1 MKPTLREI
9 LDETLK
15 VVKMTPENYRAIR
28 KSRLARAVE
37 VRQLVSYVG
46 TRYGHSQHQI
56 AELFGI
62 ASSGVCHH
70 NKQAEGHYSYDRNF
84 SNKVDI
90 IMSNFEKVSFYH
102 KMLGWVAREK
112 ESGELTFFSD
122 KPQGID
128 GMWHQ
133 DCIAYGLPKGYFPQ
147 VTYEDSPR
155 SCEITLRLK

>member
-9 LDETLK
+9 LDATLK

-37 VRQLVSYVG
+37 VRQLVCYVG
-46 TRYGHSQHQI
+46 TRYGHTQQQM
-56 AELFGI
+56 AELLGI
-62 ASSGVCHH
+62 GHSTIKYH
-70 NKQAEGHYSYDRNF
+70 NEQAEGHRSYDKEF
-84 SNKVDI
+84 CNKLDL
-90 IMSNFEKVSFYH
+90 IMENFEEVSLYH

-122 KPQGID
+122 KPIDVD

-133 DCIAYGLPKGYFPQ
+133 GCLAYGLPKGYFPQ